1 MPPLQG
7 LRVVDLTRVLAGPFC
22 TMMLADMGAEVIKI
36 EEPTSGDDT
45 RAWAPFIEGWSSYYL
60 GVNRGKKSLC
70 LNLRSREGAESL
82 KRLIDTADVLV
93 ENFRPG
99 SLAQLGFGYS
109 ELAKL
114 NTRLIYCSITAFG
127 QTGPRAGEPGY
138 DVVIQGESGLME
150 VTGFPEGEPTRVG
163 IAVTDYLAGQYAL
176 QGILLALI
184 ERQSSGKGQFVD
196 IALFDSMLSVM
207 RLPFGILLAT
217 GAGPGRVGNDHP
229 SIAPYEALRAK
240 DGLII
245 VAVANPRLWAQFC
258 EAIGCQALQDDARF
272 RSNDDRLHH
281 RQALKEQLEH
291 VFESLTVEDLIG
303 RLKAR
308 GVPCGR
314 VRSIQE
320 AIADPQV
327 AARRMVVFQSLGTAG
342 SVATIG
348 DPVKLSRTP
357 SAIGLPPPRLGEHT
371 QEILAGLGLSADEI
385 TAASRPFDAHVAGC
399 ARDLEVVAQSSGR
412 GPTHDV

>member
-22 TMMLADMGAEVIKI
+22 TMMLGDMGAEVIKI

-45 RAWAPFIEGWSSYYL
+45 RGWAPFIEGWSSYYL

-70 LNLRSREGAESL
+70 LNLKSREGTEAL
-82 KRLIDTADVLV
+82 QRLIDTADVLV

-99 SLAQLGFGYS
+99 SLAQLGFGYP
-109 ELAKL
+109 ELAKR
-114 NTRLIYCSITAFG
+114 NTRLIYCSITAYG
-127 QTGPRAGEPGY
+127 QTGPRAGESGY

-184 ERQSSGKGQFVD
+184 ERQQSGRGQFVD

-258 EAIGCQALQDDARF
+258 KAIGCDALRDDPRF
-272 RSNDDRLHH
+272 RSNDDRLCH

-291 VFESLTVEDLIG
+291 VFENLAVEELIG
-303 RLKAR
+303 RLMAS

-327 AARRMVVFQSLGTAG
+327 AARGMVVVQNLGTAG

-357 SAIGLPPPRLGEHT
+357 SAIGLPPPGLGEHT
-371 QEILAGLGLSADEI
+371 QEILAGLGFSADEI
-385 TAASRPFDAHVAGC
+385 TAASRPLDAQVAHR
-399 ARDLEVVAQSSGR
+399 ARDLEVAAQSSGR
-412 GPTHDV
+412 GPTNDV